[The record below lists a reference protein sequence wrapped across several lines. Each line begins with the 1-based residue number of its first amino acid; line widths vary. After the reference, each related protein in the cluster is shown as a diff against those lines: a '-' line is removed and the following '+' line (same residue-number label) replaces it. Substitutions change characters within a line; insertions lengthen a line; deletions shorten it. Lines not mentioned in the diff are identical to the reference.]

1 MRVIVFPIVI
11 AILIYLYLNSH
22 NSNGINEL
30 NKEIEILQKLL
41 QTLTTYIMSELLS
54 HYSIKPILRYY
65 LNN

>member
-1 MRVIVFPIVI
+1 MRVIVVL
-11 AILIYLYLNSH
+11 AILIYLYL

-41 QTLTTYIMSELLS
+41 QTLTTYIMSELIS

>member
-1 MRVIVFPIVI
+1 MRVIVYPIVI
-11 AILIYLYLNSH
+11 AILIYLYL

-41 QTLTTYIMSELLS
+41 QTLTTYIMSELIS